1 MRSSN
6 NWGNYR
12 RGVLRNWLNS
22 LTWALVVTW
31 VVEEQRTLRR
41 VSPVALLLTQV
52 AEGVVPFGLSVTY
65 MLTTG
70 WSAVLVIGFL
80 PVSFVIDCRGV
91 FRSIVR
97 EEHWVAVGDFRDD
110 VQ

>member
-6 NWGNYR
+6 KWGDNR
-12 RGVLRNWLNS
+12 CGVLRNWLSS

-31 VVEEQRTLRR
+31 VVEEQRALRR
-41 VSPVALLLTQV
+41 VSPVALLLAQV
-52 AEGVVPFGLSVTY
+52 AEGAVPFGLSVTH

-70 WSAVLVIGFL
+70 WSAILVIRFL
-80 PVSFVIDCRGV
+80 PVSFVVDCRSV
-91 FRSIVR
+91 SRSVVG